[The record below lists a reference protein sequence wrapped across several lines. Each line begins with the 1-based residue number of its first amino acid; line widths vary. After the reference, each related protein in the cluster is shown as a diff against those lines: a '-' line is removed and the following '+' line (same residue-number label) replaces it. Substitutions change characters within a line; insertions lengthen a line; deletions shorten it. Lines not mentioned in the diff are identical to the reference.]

1 VTGTS
6 LARALGLFTALLDA
20 GEARVDELAAA
31 AGLPLS
37 TTYRYLLDLR
47 AAGLV
52 AEDRGR
58 YAAASRLG
66 GGLRSLARPT
76 LERLAGETGETALV
90 AIRRGDH
97 ALCLD
102 QVESRHATRM
112 AFRVGQRVPLHAGA
126 ASRVLLAYAPPEVLA
141 DVVSHLDAITPAT
154 PDAAA
159 LPRRLATIRATGLV
173 TSRSELVPGAIA
185 IATPVLVDGRCV
197 CSLCLAG
204 PDRRG
209 GAAWQR
215 RAKDLLTGARA
226 DLEALLG

>member
-1 VTGTS
+1 VAERS
-6 LARALGLFTALLDA
+6 LARALALFTTLREA
-20 GEARVDELAAA
+20 GEERADQLAAA

-37 TTYRYLLDLR
+37 TTYRYLHDLR

-52 AEDRGR
+52 SEDRGR
-58 YAAASRLG
+58 YAAAGTS
-66 GGLRSLARPT
+66 GGLRSVARPT
-76 LERLAGETGETALV
+76 LERLAEDTGETALI
-90 AIRRGDH
+90 AIRQGDH

-102 QVESRHATRM
+102 QVESRRATRM
-112 AFRVGQRVPLHAGA
+112 AFSVGQRLPLHAGA
-126 ASRVLLAYAPPEVLA
+126 ASRVLLAYAPADVLA
-141 DVVSHLDAITPAT
+141 DVLAHLDAITPAT

-159 LPRRLATIRATGLV
+159 LPRRLQTIRTTGLV

-185 IATPVLVDGRCV
+185 IATPILVDGACV

-215 RAKDLLTGARA
+215 RAKDLLTDARG
-226 DLEALLG
+226 DLEALLSG